1 MQGNNTDAA
10 IRTSWL
16 LASAPRA
23 MQTRQ
28 THNQRGGTHGR
39 FNMEERM
46 MMMNMPEI

>member
-28 THNQRGGTHGR
+28 THNQRGTHGR